1 MTSYVVS
8 FLRLIDENIIIVIA
22 LALIFYIIV
31 STSLYFIYGKVGIDK
46 KKAIA
51 PIYNIISFLKLVSLP
66 TWMIILIFIP
76 YINYIGIFA
85 MSLLMG
91 WRVGKVFKQSLLFRI
106 GLCLLP
112 FIFLPILAKKDL
124 VYQKYSESAKLI
136 GEKKVI
142 IEDNKEVVVDIP
154 EYEIEIDEDVSA
166 IDINE
171 YIDKKLYL
179 SNKTIKQIKK
189 EENNEVADL
198 TYNYNDLYNK
208 KESEDNHEQNIDLEG
223 ELEMNQDLNTMPE
236 NVNQDVPVPFTPVIP
251 NVIGDPVVNQNQTGM
266 MTDNI
271 NNEMPQSVSEV
282 STAPEVPMAPVP
294 DMNMVA
300 TPEVAMPQVM
310 PQSVPEVNAVPD
322 VPMAPAPNMNMG
334 VTPEVPMPQAVP
346 QSVPEVS
353 TVPEVSMAPAP
364 DMNMGV
370 TPEVPMPQVMPQ
382 SVPEVSTVPE
392 VPMPQVM
399 PQSVPEVST
408 VPEVP
413 MTPVPDMNMVA
424 ASEMPVAPVPNM
436 NMGVTSSNDVVAP
449 VQEIA
454 DVSNMVDSTPGVSV
468 MSSQESFNTLQ
479 MAAPPSFEVT
489 EEKVEE
495 PEVQA
500 APPIPEVSKEDLV
513 SIDIV
518 EPDALPVG
526 NAVKNSMNEKPID
539 YNDIM
544 GPSNTIQSSV
554 VEPTLDP
561 ATQMNPFSSSSNMTN
576 QEVVPTPQVT
586 NTLMNNNEFVNNEP
600 LLRENAEDRAVMSA
614 EKPPANSK
622 FIVNEETKYTLPKEE
637 PIPVAMPTDPTLVAD
652 PMAIFGSTQGALRPT
667 ASEALQEVKKE
678 EQPKKQEKIS
688 VCPNC
693 GFVVKEGQPSCV
705 VCGYRFD
712 K

>member
-223 ELEMNQDLNTMPE
+223 ELEMNQDLNTMPD
-236 NVNQDVPVPFTPVIP
+236 NVNQVVPVPFTPVIP

-370 TPEVPMPQVMPQ
+370 T
-382 SVPEVSTVPE
+382 PE

>member
-85 MSLLMG
+85 MSLLIG

-136 GEKKVI
+136 GKKKVI

-223 ELEMNQDLNTMPE
+223 ELKMNQDLNTMPE

-282 STAPEVPMAPVP
+282 STVPEVPMAPVP
-294 DMNMVA
+294 DMNM
-300 TPEVAMPQVM
+300 
-310 PQSVPEVNAVPD
+310 
-322 VPMAPAPNMNMG
+322 G
-334 VTPEVPMPQAVP
+334 VTPEVPI
-346 QSVPEVS
+346 
-353 TVPEVSMAPAP
+353 
-364 DMNMGV
+364 
-370 TPEVPMPQVMPQ
+370 PQVMPQ

-392 VPMPQVM
+392 VPMTPAPNMNIGVTPEVPMPQVM
-399 PQSVPEVST
+399 PQSIPEVST

-436 NMGVTSSNDVVAP
+436 NMVAASEMPVAPVPDMNMGVTPSNDVVAP

-600 LLRENAEDRAVMSA
+600 LLRENAEDRAAMSA

>member
-85 MSLLMG
+85 MSLLIG

-124 VYQKYSESAKLI
+124 VYHKYSESAKLI
-136 GEKKVI
+136 GKKKVI

-189 EENNEVADL
+189 EENNEVANL

-271 NNEMPQSVSEV
+271 NNEMPQSVPEV
-282 STAPEVPMAPVP
+282 SAVSEVPMAPV
-294 DMNMVA
+294 
-300 TPEVAMPQVM
+300 
-310 PQSVPEVNAVPD
+310 
-322 VPMAPAPNMNMG
+322 
-334 VTPEVPMPQAVP
+334 
-346 QSVPEVS
+346 
-353 TVPEVSMAPAP
+353 P

-392 VPMPQVM
+392 VPMTPAPNMNIGVTPEVPMPQVM
-399 PQSVPEVST
+399 PQSIPEVS
-408 VPEVP
+408 
-413 MTPVPDMNMVA
+413 A
-424 ASEMPVAPVPNM
+424 APEMPVAPVPDM
-436 NMGVTSSNDVVAP
+436 NMGVTPSNDVVAP

-489 EEKVEE
+489 EEEVEE

-561 ATQMNPFSSSSNMTN
+561 ATQINPFSSSSMSN
-576 QEVVPTPQVT
+576 QEAVPTPQVT

>member
-236 NVNQDVPVPFTPVIP
+236 NVNQDFPVPFTPVIP

-282 STAPEVPMAPVP
+282 STVPEVPMAPVP

-364 DMNMGV
+364 DMNM
-370 TPEVPMPQVMPQ
+370 
-382 SVPEVSTVPE
+382 
-392 VPMPQVM
+392 
-399 PQSVPEVST
+399 
-408 VPEVP
+408 
-413 MTPVPDMNMVA
+413 VA

-436 NMGVTSSNDVVAP
+436 NMVAASEMPVAPVPDMNMGVTPSNDVVAP

-479 MAAPPSFEVT
+479 MAAPPSFEVI

-600 LLRENAEDRAVMSA
+600 LLRENAEDRAAMSA

>member
-236 NVNQDVPVPFTPVIP
+236 NVNQDFPVPFTPVIP

-282 STAPEVPMAPVP
+282 STVPEVPMAPVP

-392 VPMPQVM
+392 VPM
-399 PQSVPEVST
+399 
-408 VPEVP
+408 
-413 MTPVPDMNMVA
+413 TPVPDMNMVA
-424 ASEMPVAPVPNM
+424 ASEMPVAPVPDM
-436 NMGVTSSNDVVAP
+436 NMGVTPSNDVVAP

-479 MAAPPSFEVT
+479 MAAPPSFEVI

-600 LLRENAEDRAVMSA
+600 LLRENAEDRAAMSA

>member
-236 NVNQDVPVPFTPVIP
+236 NVNQDFPVPFTPVIP

-282 STAPEVPMAPVP
+282 STVPEVPMAPVP

-392 VPMPQVM
+392 VPM
-399 PQSVPEVST
+399 
-408 VPEVP
+408 
-413 MTPVPDMNMVA
+413 TPVPDMNMVA

-436 NMGVTSSNDVVAP
+436 NMVAASEMPVAPVPSNDVVAP

-600 LLRENAEDRAVMSA
+600 LLRENAEDRAAMSA

>member
-85 MSLLMG
+85 MSLLIG

-124 VYQKYSESAKLI
+124 VYHKYSESAKLI
-136 GEKKVI
+136 GKKKVI

-189 EENNEVADL
+189 EENNEVANL

-271 NNEMPQSVSEV
+271 NNEMPQSVPEV
-282 STAPEVPMAPVP
+282 SAVSEVPMAPVP
-294 DMNMVA
+294 D
-300 TPEVAMPQVM
+300 
-310 PQSVPEVNAVPD
+310 
-322 VPMAPAPNMNMG
+322 MNMG

-353 TVPEVSMAPAP
+353 AVPEVPMTPTP
-364 DMNMGV
+364 NMNMGV
-370 TPEVPMPQVMPQ
+370 TPKVPMPQVMPQ
-382 SVPEVSTVPE
+382 SIPEVS
-392 VPMPQVM
+392 
-399 PQSVPEVST
+399 
-408 VPEVP
+408 
-413 MTPVPDMNMVA
+413 A
-424 ASEMPVAPVPNM
+424 APEMPVAPVPDM
-436 NMGVTSSNDVVAP
+436 NMGVTPSNDVVAP

-489 EEKVEE
+489 EEEVEE

-544 GPSNTIQSSV
+544 GPSNTMQSSV

-561 ATQMNPFSSSSNMTN
+561 ATQINPFSSSSMSN
-576 QEVVPTPQVT
+576 QEAVPTPQVT